1 MELDQIASQ
10 VEHLTR
16 LVSSIDN
23 KQNETNRILNEIS
36 RMLMEILRA
45 IQSLRW

>member
-10 VEHLTR
+10 VEHLSR

-23 KQNETNRILNEIS
+23 KQNETNKFLNEIS
-36 RMLMEILRA
+36 RTLKDILTA
-45 IQSLRW
+45 IQSLKQ

>member
-36 RMLMEILRA
+36 RMLTEILRA
-45 IQSLRW
+45 IQSLR